1 MSTENDTFEFLEEAV
16 AAVAPDDVLYGIE
29 VHETVYQTIKKDS
42 GVRVGNGESQ
52 LAPLPGGGAIEEF
65 DCLLS
70 LVCFARVTGADKTDR
85 VMARDQAMDIAK
97 AVSMLFLTDPSM
109 GGRVRD
115 SRVLKARRGFDSI
128 GSQPFAVC
136 ELQVVVNETGQQG
149 EYRG

>member
-1 MSTENDTFEFLEEAV
+1 MSVENDTFEFLEEAV
-16 AAVAPDDVLYGIE
+16 AAVALDNALQGIE
-29 VHETVYQTIKKDS
+29 VHETVYQTIKTDR

-70 LVCFARVTGADKTDR
+70 LVCYSRVIGADKTDR

-136 ELQVVVNETGQQG
+136 ELQMVVNETGQQG